1 MSSMLNQAIV
11 DAKALKEAA
20 IKNAEN
26 LVIEKYASEIKDAV
40 NSLLEAPGDE
50 VFDEDP
56 LGLNAAEAEDP
67 MEEPLGAESDI
78 DPVVDELPDSFKGA
92 EAGQIEINLDQLSAE
107 VSQAMGEMAS
117 HEEAAE
123 DMAAAP
129 LQEPPSGQPTAPAP
143 AAPMAENNEEEEVN
157 ESDDEEINESDE
169 DVSEASEE
177 EITEDEEIEIDESKL
192 LDILEKMIV
201 DAEPTK
207 SGWMNRSDEEL
218 QHEEDLALAKEAA
231 SDEAD
236 EDVNEEN
243 EEVKAEL
250 AEANRQNKILASASI
265 KLQNENEKFRTAIFD
280 LKESL
285 ERTNLSNAK
294 LLYINQTLTN
304 ASLNERQKQRI
315 VEAISTTETVKEA
328 KVIFETLQSTVGTST
343 KEPVPQS
350 LSEAVSRKPSLMVA
364 ARKQQQKTENNS
376 PLFDRMQR
384 LAGIK
389 N

>member
-1 MSSMLNQAIV
+1 MSSMLNQAII

-26 LVIEKYASEIKDAV
+26 LVIEKYASEIKEAV
-40 NSLLEAPGDE
+40 NSLLEAPEDE

-78 DPVVDELPDSFKGA
+78 NPVVDELPDSFKSA
-92 EAGQIEINLDQLSAE
+92 EGGQIEINLDQLSAE
-107 VSQAMGEMAS
+107 VSQAMGEMEA

-129 LQEPPSGQPTAPAP
+129 LQEPPSAQPTAPAP
-143 AAPMAENNEEEEVN
+143 AAPMAENNEEEVN

-169 DVSEASEE
+169 DVNEASEE

-207 SGWMNRSDEEL
+207 SGWMNRSDKEL

-243 EEVKAEL
+243 EEIKAEL
-250 AEANRQNKILASASI
+250 AEANRQNEILASASL
-265 KLQNENEKFRTAIFD
+265 KLQNENEKFRTAIID

-328 KVIFETLQSTVGTST
+328 KVIFDTLQGTVGTST
-343 KEPVPQS
+343 KESIPQS

>member
-1 MSSMLNQAIV
+1 MLTQAIV

-26 LVIEKYASEIKDAV
+26 LVIEKYASEIKEAV
-40 NSLLEAPGDE
+40 NSLLDEAPGDE

-56 LGLNAAEAEDP
+56 LGLNAAEAVDPMEDP
-67 MEEPLGAESDI
+67 MGETPAGEQTPLDSVAE
-78 DPVVDELPDSFKGA
+78 ELPDSFKAA
-92 EAGQIEINLDQLSAE
+92 EGGQIEINLDQLSAE
-107 VSQAMGEMAS
+107 VTQAMGEMAA

-143 AAPMAENNEEEEVN
+143 AAPMAENAEEEVN
-157 ESDDEEINESDE
+157 ESDDEEI
-169 DVSEASEE
+169 
-177 EITEDEEIEIDESKL
+177 TEDEEIDIDENNL

-201 DAEPTK
+201 DTAPTK

-218 QHEEDLALAKEAA
+218 QHEENLALAAA
-231 SDEAD
+231 AAECTEEEVS
-236 EDVNEEN
+236 EEN
-243 EEVKAEL
+243 EALSSEL
-250 AEANRQNKILASASI
+250 SETKRENKILASAGV
-265 KLQNENEKFRTAIFD
+265 KLQNENEKFRTAVID

-315 VEAISTTETVKEA
+315 VEAISATETVKEA
-328 KVIFETLQSTVGTST
+328 KVIFETLQGTVGTLSNS
-343 KEPVPQS
+343 KVSAPQS

-364 ARKQQQKTENNS
+364 AGRKQQTTNNNS
-376 PLFDRMQR
+376 PAFDRMQR

>member
-1 MSSMLNQAIV
+1 MSSMLNQAII

-78 DPVVDELPDSFKGA
+78 DPVVDELPDSFKSA
-92 EAGQIEINLDQLSAE
+92 EGGQIEINLDQLSAE

-129 LQEPPSGQPTAPAP
+129 LQEPPSAQPTAPAP
-143 AAPMAENNEEEEVN
+143 AAPMAENNEEEVN

-207 SGWMNRSDEEL
+207 SGWMNRSDGEL

-243 EEVKAEL
+243 EEIKAEL
-250 AEANRQNKILASASI
+250 AEANRQNEILASASI

-328 KVIFETLQSTVGTST
+328 KVIFDTLQSTVGAST
-343 KEPVPQS
+343 KEPIPQS